1 MTNTQTFLDAV
12 KSDVKTFTLTKSTYI
27 AAGTGTSAT
36 TAADTTLETET
47 IRKARQESTTGTSD
61 VVVSLFLGTADANGD
76 TLTEVGALDAAST
89 GNLMNHSLITAI
101 TKAADT
107 DIWIDIEEQIDVIQ

>member
-1 MTNTQTFLDAV
+1 MTNTQAFLDYIKTEAQAAV
-12 KSDVKTFTLTKSTYI
+12 VSRSTYI

-36 TAADTTLETET
+36 TAADTALETET
-47 IRKARQESTTGTSD
+47 VRKARQEYTEGTSD
-61 VVVSLFLGTADANGD
+61 VVVSLFLGTSDANAD
-76 TLTEVGALDAAST
+76 VLTEVGALDAASV

-107 DIWIDIEEQIDVIQ
+107 DIWIDIEEQIDVTQ